1 MTINGHLAQ
10 LPHLDPE
17 LPDRLLPPAWPRR
30 LARRI
35 FAEVYNG
42 LGSLAEVRV
51 RQVGSRYAP
60 GLTGFVRHHT
70 TGG

>member
-1 MTINGHLAQ
+1 MA
-10 LPHLDPE
+10 
-17 LPDRLLPPAWPRR
+17 RR

-51 RQVGSRYAP
+51 RQVVSRYAP